1 MILPIRT
8 SVLPR
13 RTPYLNY
20 GIIAVNAAIF
30 LLSSRM
36 LRDPATGQL
45 VMTLRPWAE
54 SFMLTPT
61 RPFLWQFV
69 TYAFLHGGF
78 FHIIGNMYF
87 LYIFGNNVND
97 KLGNV
102 GYLGFYLA
110 GAVFS
115 GIGHTLLNNAPA
127 VGASGAVAA
136 VTGAYLVLFPKT
148 LITIVYYFI
157 FIGTMELPA
166 IYLIGLKMIL
176 IDNVIV
182 RTTTYV
188 AYDAHLSGY
197 AFGIAALL
205 LLLATR
211 LLTHDRIDLW
221 FMLRQWNRRRV
232 YRGSVSDGYDPFKGS
247 PASRPVAV
255 KNGKKPPADNEL
267 DEKTARLRSRV
278 IGLISQKNLP
288 AAAKVYLELRED
300 GAEVI
305 LPQQQQ
311 LDLANQ
317 LMSMG
322 KWEESAS
329 AYEKFLAHYKSYD
342 YAEQLQL
349 MLGILYSRYLDS
361 PAKAVEY
368 LKAAKDKLNDPGQ
381 LKMCDAEL
389 DKLQI

>member
-36 LRDPATGQL
+36 LRDPATGQF

-54 SFMLTPT
+54 PFMLTPT
-61 RPFLWQFV
+61 QPFLWQFV
-69 TYAFLHGGF
+69 TYAFLHGGW
-78 FHIIGNMYF
+78 FHVVGNMYF

-127 VGASGAVAA
+127 LGASGAVAA

-182 RTTTYV
+182 RTTLHV
-188 AYDAHLSGY
+188 AYDAHLAGY
-197 AFGIAALL
+197 AFGIAASL

-211 LLTHDRIDLW
+211 LLTHDQTDLW
-221 FMLRQWNRRRV
+221 FILRQWNRRRV
-232 YRGSVSDGYDPFKGS
+232 YRGSVSDGYDHFKGS
-247 PASRPVAV
+247 PARRPVAV
-255 KNGKKPPADNEL
+255 KNVKKPAADHEP
-267 DEKTARLRSRV
+267 DEKAARLRSRV
-278 IGLISQKNLP
+278 VELINKKNLP
-288 AAAKVYLELRED
+288 AAAKSYIDLVAD
-300 GAEVI
+300 GAEVV
-305 LPQQQQ
+305 LPQQHQ

-329 AYEKFLAHYKSYD
+329 AYEKFLTHYKSYE
-342 YAEQLQL
+342 YAEQVQL
-349 MLGILYSRYLDS
+349 MLGILYSRYLADHV
-361 PAKAVEY
+361 KAVEY
-368 LKAAKDKLNDPGQ
+368 LKAAKEKLTDPEQ

-389 DKLQI
+389 HKLQT

>member
-20 GIIAVNAAIF
+20 GIIAVNVAIF

-36 LRDPATGQL
+36 LTDPATGQL

-69 TYAFLHGGF
+69 TYAFLHGGW

-102 GYLGFYLA
+102 GYLCFYLA

-115 GIGHTLLNNAPA
+115 GIGHTLLNNSPA

-148 LITIVYYFI
+148 LITIVYWLF

-166 IYLIGLKMIL
+166 IYLIGLKMII
-176 IDNVIV
+176 IDNVIA
-182 RTTTYV
+182 RTTPGV
-188 AYDAHLSGY
+188 AYDAHLAGY
-197 AFGIAALL
+197 AFGIAAPL
-205 LLLATR
+205 LLLATK
-211 LLTHDRIDLW
+211 LIAHDQMDLW
-221 FMLRQWNRRRV
+221 FILRQWNRRRM
-232 YRGSVSDGYDPFKGS
+232 YRGSVSDGYDPFKGRQ
-247 PASRPVAV
+247 AQKPVTDKEA
-255 KNGKKPPADNEL
+255 KKEHAEPES
-267 DEKTARLRSRV
+267 DEQAARLRSQ
-278 IGLISQKNLP
+278 IAQLINQKNLS
-288 AAAKVYLELRED
+288 AAAKLYLELLAAGQD
-300 GAEVI
+300 VVLA
-305 LPQQQQ
+305 QQHQ
-311 LDLANQ
+311 LDIANQ

-322 KWEESAS
+322 RWEESAS
-329 AYEKFLAHYKSYD
+329 AYEKFLTHYKSYD
-342 YAEQLQL
+342 YAEQVQL

-361 PAKAVEY
+361 PSKAVEY
-368 LKAAKDKLNDPGQ
+368 LKAAKEKLTDPGQ
-381 LKMCDAEL
+381 IKMCEAEL

>member
-30 LLSSRM
+30 LLSSQVIRN
-36 LRDPATGQL
+36 PATGHL

-54 SFMLTPT
+54 TLMLTPT
-61 RPFLWQFV
+61 RLFLWQFV
-69 TYAFLHGGF
+69 TYAFLHGGW
-78 FHIIGNMYF
+78 FHVIGNMYF

-97 KLGNV
+97 KLGNI
-102 GYLGFYLA
+102 GYLCFYLA

-127 VGASGAVAA
+127 LGASGAVAA

-182 RTTTYV
+182 RTTSYV

-197 AFGIAALL
+197 AFGIAASL

-211 LLTHDRIDLW
+211 LLTHDQTDLW

-232 YRGSVSDGYDPFKGS
+232 YHGSVSDGYDPFKGS
-247 PASRPVAV
+247 PARRPVTV
-255 KNGKKPPADNEL
+255 KDVKKPAADHEP
-267 DEKTARLRSRV
+267 DEKAARLRSQ
-278 IGLISQKNLP
+278 IISLINRKNLSE
-288 AAAKVYLELRED
+288 AAKLYMKLSASSADFV
-300 GAEVI
+300 
-305 LPQQQQ
+305 LPQQHQ
-311 LDLANQ
+311 LDVANQ
-317 LMSMG
+317 LMSMS

-329 AYEKFLAHYKSYD
+329 AYEKFLTHYKSYE
-342 YAEQLQL
+342 YAEQVQL
-349 MLGILYSRYLDS
+349 MLGILYSRYLADHV
-361 PAKAVEY
+361 KAVEY
-368 LKAAKDKLNDPGQ
+368 LKAAKEKLTDPGQ
-381 LKMCDAEL
+381 IKMCEAEL

>member
-1 MILPIRT
+1 M
-8 SVLPR
+8 
-13 RTPYLNY
+13 
-20 GIIAVNAAIF
+20 AIF

-36 LRDPATGQL
+36 LTDPATGKL

-69 TYAFLHGGF
+69 TYAFLHGGWL
-78 FHIIGNMYF
+78 HIIGNMYF

-102 GYLGFYLA
+102 GYLCFYLA

-115 GIGHTLLNNAPA
+115 GIGHAILNNNPA
-127 VGASGAVAA
+127 LGASGAVAA

-148 LITIVYYFI
+148 LITIVYWLF

-176 IDNVIV
+176 FDNVITI
-182 RTTTYV
+182 RTAGV
-188 AYDAHLSGY
+188 AYDAHLAGY
-197 AFGIAALL
+197 TFGIAASL

-211 LLTHDRIDLW
+211 LIGHDQTDLW
-221 FMLRQWNRRRV
+221 FILRQWNRRRA
-232 YRGSVSDGYDPFKGS
+232 YRGSVSDGYDPFKG
-247 PASRPVAV
+247 RGRQKTVTV
-255 KNGKKPPADNEL
+255 KEAKKEHAEPES
-267 DEKTARLRSRV
+267 DEQAARLRSQIV
-278 IGLISQKNLP
+278 GLINQKNLTE
-288 AAAKVYLELRED
+288 AAKLYLELVAA
-300 GAEVI
+300 GTEVV
-305 LPQQQQ
+305 LPQQHQ
-311 LDLANQ
+311 LDVANQ

-329 AYEKFLAHYKSYD
+329 AYEKFLTHYKSYD
-342 YAEQLQL
+342 YAEQVQL
-349 MLGILYSRYLDS
+349 MLGILYSRYLGS
-361 PAKAVEY
+361 PSKAVEY
-368 LKAAKDKLNDPGQ
+368 LKAAKEKLTDPGQ
-381 LKMCDAEL
+381 IKMCEAEL